1 VQTVG
6 NSRERAQLVEK
17 SSQLSIR
24 CQCVLLSIPRSLVY
38 YCLKGESTENL
49 ALMRLI
55 DKVHMEDPSA
65 GSRRMYKYL
74 KRITGKKPG
83 RKRIVRLMRIMGVE
97 AVYPKKRTTIP
108 GGPSGIYPY
117 RLKGLT
123 IDRPNQV
130 WCADITFIP
139 MRRGFMYLFAIMDW
153 YSRKIISWELSNTL
167 DTRFCL
173 KTLNRALKTSGTPE
187 IFNTD
192 QGCQFTS
199 EEWRCALE
207 AAGVDISMDGRGRW
221 IDNVMIERFWRSIK
235 YEDIYLKAYENGLE
249 LEKGIQRYITRY
261 NYHRPH
267 ESLADATP
275 GEIYSEKVALAV

>member
-1 VQTVG
+1 MQTVG
-6 NSRERAQLVEK
+6 NSRERAKLVEK

-24 CQCVLLSIPRSLVY
+24 RQCVLLNIPRSLVY
-38 YCLKGESTENL
+38 YCLKGESAENL

-83 RKRIVRLMRIMGVE
+83 RKRIVRLMRIMGIE
-97 AVYPKKRTTIP
+97 AVYPRKRTTIP
-108 GGPSGIYPY
+108 GGPTGIFPY

-153 YSRKIISWELSNTL
+153 YSRKIIAWELSNTL
-167 DTRFCL
+167 GTGFCL
-173 KTLNRALKTSGTPE
+173 STLNRALKTSGTPE

-199 EEWRCALE
+199 EEWRSTLN
-207 AAGVDISMDGRGRW
+207 AAGIAISMDGRGRW

-235 YEDIYLKAYENGLE
+235 YEDIYLKSYENGLE
-249 LEKGIQRYITRY
+249 LEKGIHGYITRY

-275 GEIYSEKVALAV
+275 DEIYSEKVDLAA

>member
-1 VQTVG
+1 
-6 NSRERAQLVEK
+6 
-17 SSQLSIR
+17 
-24 CQCVLLSIPRSLVY
+24 
-38 YCLKGESTENL
+38 
-49 ALMRLI
+49 MRLI

-108 GGPSGIYPY
+108 GGPAGIYPY

-173 KTLNRALKTSGTPE
+173 NTLNRALKTSGTPE

>member
-1 VQTVG
+1 
-6 NSRERAQLVEK
+6 
-17 SSQLSIR
+17 
-24 CQCVLLSIPRSLVY
+24 
-38 YCLKGESTENL
+38 
-49 ALMRLI
+49 
-55 DKVHMEDPSA
+55 
-65 GSRRMYKYL
+65 MYKYL
-74 KRITGKKPG
+74 KRLTGKKPG
-83 RKRIVRLMRIMGVE
+83 RNRVVRLMRIMGVE
-97 AVYPKKRTTIP
+97 AIYPKKRTTIP

-153 YSRKIISWELSNTL
+153 HSRKIIAWELSNTL
-167 DTRFCL
+167 DTGFCL
-173 KTLNRALKTSGTPE
+173 NTLNRALKTSGTPE

-199 EEWRCALE
+199 EEWRETLE
-207 AAGVDISMDGRGRW
+207 KAGIVISMDGRGRW

-235 YEDIYLKAYENGLE
+235 YEDIYLKSYENGLE
-249 LEKGIQRYITRY
+249 LEKGIQEYITRY
-261 NYHRPH
+261 NHHRPH

-275 GEIYSEKVALAV
+275 EEIYRKEVDLAA

>member
-1 VQTVG
+1 MQTVG
-6 NSRERAQLVEK
+6 NSRERAKLVEK

-24 CQCVLLSIPRSLVY
+24 YQCALLHIPRSLVY
-38 YCLKGESTENL
+38 YSLKGESAETR

-55 DKVHMEDPSA
+55 DQLHLQDPSA
-65 GSRRMYKYL
+65 GSRSMYKYL
-74 KRITGKKPG
+74 RRLTGTKPG
-83 RKRIVRLMRIMGVE
+83 RKRIVRLMKLMGVE
-97 AVYPKKRTTIP
+97 AVYPRKRTTIP
-108 GGPSGIYPY
+108 GGPAGIYPY

-153 YSRKIISWELSNTL
+153 YSRKIIAWELSNTL
-167 DTRFCL
+167 DTGFCL
-173 KTLNRALKTSGTPE
+173 TTLNRALKTSGTPE

-199 EEWRCALE
+199 EEWRNALDG
-207 AAGVDISMDGRGRW
+207 AGIVISMDGRGRW

-235 YEDIYLKAYENGLE
+235 YEDIYLKSYENGLE
-249 LEKGIQRYITRY
+249 LKDGIHAYITRY
-261 NYHRPH
+261 NHYRPH
-267 ESLADATP
+267 ESLGDATP
-275 GEIYSEKVALAV
+275 DEIYNEKATLAA